1 MGKLGSDVLTAID
14 PASERAETNDDLW
27 ALESVEFDGADSA
40 DDLRDHDELIDD
52 DFWPEERRWHA
63 PRLSQRSLLI
73 AGCVVMTALALALVL
88 RPSPAGRIED
98 GTQVIEPEPQA
109 FEAPSTTVAPT
120 EVEVEVE
127 VETGAESVEQG
138 ISSRVAPSSTQLSQL
153 SGVSAAFPPIQV
165 QAQGTRRDVASAAE
179 WSAAIAAAQP
189 GDVIRL
195 VANINQPLQYRS
207 VNYQPERAS
216 GRDGTAEAP
225 IIITAAED
233 VWIDPN
239 NTSSNRGGL
248 DVLYAR
254 HVHVIG
260 VNVRNSQFG
269 IRILASEGS
278 EGAPLVVANNSVTGS
293 GHSGIHI
300 GADFTNRTPSRHVL
314 VQNNTV
320 TEVGLTAAHFGE
332 GIYLGHGG
340 TEWIDNT
347 SDVQVVANNI
357 SFTGA
362 EGVDIKPGT
371 RNILVEGNRIHDLS
385 PISGGAISA
394 TYVGTTNNPSP
405 EIDPNI
411 VIKDNRIWNLN
422 LDGRAGS
429 NDWAIWVGHGGV
441 RVEGNV
447 IWGLRNIDSRARAVR
462 VRSPR
467 DFGPHPIEIVDNT
480 FWTATGWLAEGSPD
494 PSGLIRASGNEGPS
508 GAAGV
513 EVPIG
518 QPSGAP
524 ALGASGTADTGSG
537 PGSAFE

>member
-1 MGKLGSDVLTAID
+1 MGKLGSDLLTAID
-14 PASERAETNDDLW
+14 PRTSERAGTEDDLW
-27 ALESVEFDGADSA
+27 ASESMEFDGADSIDDH
-40 DDLRDHDELIDD
+40 DDLIES
-52 DFWPEERRWHA
+52 DFWPDETRRQLPH
-63 PRLSQRSLLI
+63 LSQRGLLI
-73 AGCVVMTALALALVL
+73 GGCIVIAALAVVLVL
-88 RPSPAGRIED
+88 RPSPAGRLED
-98 GTQVIEPEPQA
+98 GTETIQPQPVAIET
-109 FEAPSTTVAPT
+109 PSTTAAA
-120 EVEVEVE
+120 VEVDA
-127 VETGAESVEQG
+127 GAESVEQG
-138 ISSRVAPSSTQLSQL
+138 ISSRVAPSTTQLSQQ
-153 SGVSAAFPPIQV
+153 SGVSSAFPPIQV
-165 QAQGTRRDVASAAE
+165 QAQGTVRDVASAAE
-179 WSAAIAAAQP
+179 WSAAVAAAQP

-225 IIITAAED
+225 IIITAAEG

-239 NTSSNRGGL
+239 NTSSNKGGL

-269 IRILASEGS
+269 IRVLASEGS
-278 EGAPLVVANNSVTGS
+278 EGAPLVVANNTVTGS

-300 GADFTNRTPSRHVL
+300 GADFTNRTSSRHVL
-314 VQNNTV
+314 VQNNTIS
-320 TEVGLTAAHFGE
+320 EVGRTAAEFGE

-347 SDVQVVANNI
+347 SDIQVVGNNI

-362 EGVDIKPGT
+362 EGIDVKPGV
-371 RNILVEGNRIHDLS
+371 RNILVEGNHIHDLS
-385 PISGGAISA
+385 PISGGAISV
-394 TYVGTTNNPSP
+394 TYVSVANNPTP
-405 EIDPNI
+405 DVNANI
-411 VIKDNRIWNLN
+411 VVKGNRIWNLN

-462 VRSPR
+462 VRSPFA
-467 DFGPHPIEIVDNT
+467 FGPHAIEIVDNT
-480 FWTATGWLAEGSPD
+480 FWTATGWLAEGQPD
-494 PSGLIRASGNEGPS
+494 PSGLIRASGNKGPS

-513 EVPIG
+513 ENAIP

-524 ALGASGTADTGSG
+524 ALGGSGTADTGNG
-537 PGSAFE
+537 PGSAFD

>member
-1 MGKLGSDVLTAID
+1 MTAID
-14 PASERAETNDDLW
+14 PRTSERAETDDDLW
-27 ALESVEFDGADSA
+27 ASGSVEYDGADST
-40 DDLRDHDELIDD
+40 DDYDDLIDD
-52 DFWPEERRWHA
+52 EFWPAERRWRT
-63 PRLSQRSLLI
+63 PRPSQRGLLI
-73 AGCVVMTALALALVL
+73 AGCVVTAALALVLVL

-98 GTQVIEPEPQA
+98 GTEAIEPEPQA
-109 FEAPSTTVAPT
+109 FEAPSTTAGTV
-120 EVEVEVE
+120 
-127 VETGAESVEQG
+127 GAVGVDADVGPIEQG
-138 ISSRVAPSSTQLSQL
+138 ISSRVAPSTTTQLSQL
-153 SGVSAAFPPIQV
+153 SGVSDAFPPIQV
-165 QAQGTRRDVASAAE
+165 QAQGTVRDVASAAE
-179 WSAAIAAAQP
+179 WSTAIAAAQP

-216 GRDGTAEAP
+216 GGDGTAEAP
-225 IIITAAED
+225 IIITAAD
-233 VWIDPN
+233 GVWIDPN
-239 NTSSNRGGL
+239 NTSSNKGGL

-269 IRILASEGS
+269 IRVLASEGS
-278 EGAPLVVANNSVTGS
+278 EGAPLVVANNTVTGS

-314 VQNNTV
+314 VQDNTIS
-320 TEVGLTAAHFGE
+320 ELGRTAPEFGE

-347 SDVQVVANNI
+347 SNVQVVGNNI

-362 EGVDIKPGT
+362 EGVDIKPGV
-371 RNILVEGNRIHDLS
+371 RNILVEGNHIHDLS

-394 TYVGTTNNPSP
+394 TYVSVTNNPNP
-405 EIDPNI
+405 EIDANI

-447 IWGLRNIDSRARAVR
+447 IWGLRNIESRARAVR
-462 VRSPR
+462 VRAPYA
-467 DFGPHPIEIVDNT
+467 FGPHAVEIVDNT

-494 PSGLIRASGNEGPS
+494 PSGLIQASGNKGPS

-513 EVPIG
+513 ENPIG

-524 ALGASGTADTGSG
+524 AVGASGTADTGDG
-537 PGSAFE
+537 PGSAFD